1 MGVSQPTDGEL
12 VGMTRGGD
20 RAAFGTLV
28 SRYQGHVYGLAYSLV
43 GNWADAQDIAQE
55 TFIRAYVNLGQLRDE
70 ARFAAWLRRVTFGV
84 AMNWLKAFRP
94 NLFGQLDG
102 RVDLE
107 VLDVPDFQPG
117 PPEVVEKKELAEAV
131 QRAIDGL
138 PSKYRVPLT
147 MFHLDGLSY
156 QKVAAFLDIPLG
168 TAKSLIHRARAKLK
182 DALADYAAAAA
193 VPAVQEVFDEHRL
206 PQDFAQRVLDNVPA
220 LGWGT
225 GRECTFAG
233 ALEAALTATDH
244 PYTYTDLLGYTGLA
258 FRTRWF
264 CGNDDTRWCPSCAVG
279 EMEEEI
285 AAAQAATGW
294 PLEVRFLPSEQAAE
308 VEQIRADIVA
318 SIDAGRPV
326 LAYEPRGNMDVVY
339 GYEQGGKILLL
350 RDYFQAEEPLR
361 LPPSKLGFLLLFL
374 GAREE
379 VLSRRDALIAS
390 LRMAAHNWRRERG
403 HAGPGDYWYGQA
415 AFAQW
420 KADLAE
426 VDDLSADDQRLLGR
440 VSSFNFA
447 TIHDARKAAVAY
459 LTKSA
464 EGFAAEEGEALG
476 RAAAIYTDEV
486 KLFDAA
492 SAEPHVFGGGGE
504 GWTADVRRR
513 ETETLTRAIELEE
526 DAISEIERVLERFP
540 ANG

>member
-1 MGVSQPTDGEL
+1 MGVSQPTDREL
-12 VGMTRGGD
+12 VGMTKEGD

-339 GYEQGGKILLL
+339 GYEQGGKMLLL

-476 RAAAIYTDEV
+476 RAAAIYAEEV

-513 ETETLTRAIELEE
+513 ETETLSRAIELEE